1 MVPAICRAI
10 SSARMKKISVMP
22 RANALPKLPL
32 NSINRPIILINSL
45 TTEKKLSISRFL
57 TRSSYVL
64 LLAAIAANLWTQ
76 SAPWIVFIFYLL
88 PLAIFLPGMMADTVR
103 NLIWMGFA
111 LLVYFAIVVYK
122 VSVPEPRALDITE
135 LVLTVVLFS
144 ASMIY
149 ARIRQT
155 NNL

>member
-1 MVPAICRAI
+1 M
-10 SSARMKKISVMP
+10 
-22 RANALPKLPL
+22 
-32 NSINRPIILINSL
+32 INSL

-88 PLAIFLPGMMADTVR
+88 PLAIFLPGMIADTVR

>member
-1 MVPAICRAI
+1 M
-10 SSARMKKISVMP
+10 S
-22 RANALPKLPL
+22 
-32 NSINRPIILINSL
+32 
-45 TTEKKLSISRFL
+45 TELKLSISRFL
-57 TRSSYVL
+57 TRSSYAL
-64 LLAAIAANLWTQ
+64 LLVAIAANLWTQ
-76 SAPWIVFIFYLL
+76 GAPWIVFIFYFL
-88 PLAIFLPGMMADTVR
+88 PLGIFLPGMIADTVR

-122 VSVPEPRALDITE
+122 VSVPEPRGLDITE

-155 NNL
+155 INQ